1 MTTTDPGA
9 LTAQAIEKHGS
20 PASVIDQAKGVFDD
34 TVALR
39 RKLHRNPELGNE
51 LPITREILL
60 EALAD
65 LPLQLNLH
73 KTTSGV
79 VAVLEG
85 DKPGDTVLLRGDMD
99 ALPLHEDTGLDFES
113 SNKGTMHAC
122 GHDTHVAMLVGAA
135 RMLCERKSDIN
146 GRVMFMFQPGEEGFG
161 GAQLMI
167 DEGMLGDTTRKDG
180 STSPITGAYA
190 LHITSSMPTGWF
202 ATKAGPVMASSDDMH
217 IKVIGRGGHGSEPF
231 RALDPIPIACEIVQ
245 AFQTMVTRQINP
257 FDPTVVSVCAIKA
270 GTASNVIPEY
280 AEIDGTIRAIS
291 EATRVKVHDLIKQV
305 AEGVAAAHG
314 ADVEVTVRRDY
325 PVTVNDA
332 DKSDFM
338 IELATTITGADN
350 VFRLP
355 NPVMGAEDFS
365 FVLNKLPGAMMFLG
379 ATPRDRDFTKSA
391 PNHSNRV
398 FFEEEAMINGMAV
411 YATAALRHLGAPL
424 G

>member
-1 MTTTDPGA
+1 MTATDPGA
-9 LTAQAIEKHGS
+9 VTAQALEKHGS
-20 PASVIDQAKGVFDD
+20 PASVIDQARGVFDD
-34 TVALR
+34 TVTLR
-39 RKLHRNPELGNE
+39 RKLHRNPELGND
-51 LPITREILL
+51 LPITRKILL
-60 EALAD
+60 DALAD
-65 LPLQLNLH
+65 LPLDITLH
-73 KTTSGV
+73 TTTSGI
-79 VAVLEG
+79 VATLEG

-99 ALPLHEDTGLDFES
+99 ALPLREDTGLDFES
-113 SNKGTMHAC
+113 GIEGVMHAC
-122 GHDTHVAMLVGAA
+122 GHDTHVSMLVGAA
-135 RMLCERKSDIN
+135 RMLSERRSDIN

-161 GAQLMI
+161 GAQFMI
-167 DEGMLGDTTRKDG
+167 DEGMLADNKRKDG
-180 STSPITGAYA
+180 SDSPVTGAYA

-202 ATKAGPVMASSDDMH
+202 ATKAGPIMASSDDIH

-270 GTASNVIPEY
+270 GTASNVIPEF

-291 EATRVKVHDLIKQV
+291 EATRVKVHDLVKQV

-314 ADVEVTVRRDY
+314 ADIEVTIRRDY
-325 PVTVNDA
+325 PVTQNDA
-332 DKSDFM
+332 SKADFM
-338 IELATTITGADN
+338 AELATTITGADN
-350 VFRLP
+350 VFQLP

-379 ATPRDRDFTKSA
+379 ATPRDKDFTKSA

-398 FFEEEAMINGMAV
+398 FFEEEAMLNGMAL

-424 G
+424 S

>member
-9 LTAQAIEKHGS
+9 LTAQAIDKHGS

-99 ALPLHEDTGLDFES
+99 ALPMHEDTGLDFES

-122 GHDTHVAMLVGAA
+122 GHDTHVSMLVGAA

-180 STSPITGAYA
+180 SASPITGAYA

-257 FDPTVVSVCAIKA
+257 FDPTVVSVCAIRA
-270 GTASNVIPEY
+270 VTASNVIPEY
-280 AEIDGTIRAIS
+280 S
-291 EATRVKVHDLIKQV
+291 E
-305 AEGVAAAHG
+305 
-314 ADVEVTVRRDY
+314 
-325 PVTVNDA
+325 
-332 DKSDFM
+332 
-338 IELATTITGADN
+338 IELVDDELN
-350 VFRLP
+350 NFR
-355 NPVMGAEDFS
+355 VVGI
-365 FVLNKLPGAMMFLG
+365 
-379 ATPRDRDFTKSA
+379 
-391 PNHSNRV
+391 
-398 FFEEEAMINGMAV
+398 FEKVIE
-411 YATAALRHLGAPL
+411 
-424 G
+424 